1 MLFNVD
7 KCKVKNI
14 GHNTMKSEYVVDGV
28 KLELVTEDKDLGI
41 RSYS

>member
-7 KCKVKNI
+7 KCKVMHI
-14 GHNTMKSEYVVDGV
+14 GHNNTISEYVVDGV
-28 KLELVTEDKDLGI
+28 RRVTEEKDLGI